1 MLADRAASDKFWR
14 DLESLLDAR
23 AVIGEA
29 RYLDLGLKM
38 TEEYLQLDPSSTRE
52 FERMVLAVLES
63 LGQARMTADAADND
77 DPSREDLR
85 AYHL

>member
-1 MLADRAASDKFWR
+1 
-14 DLESLLDAR
+14 
-23 AVIGEA
+23 
-29 RYLDLGLKM
+29 M